1 MNKTIALVTG
11 ASSGLGFETSLMLEK
26 GFQVYA
32 TMRNLENQMN
42 LKIEA
47 TKRNVD
53 LTILELDVT
62 KLDSIKSV
70 LNSSYKK
77 KVV

>member
-11 ASSGLGFETSLMLEK
+11 ASSGLGFETSLMLGEK

-42 LKIEA
+42 LKLKRL
-47 TKRNVD
+47 KRNVD
-53 LTILELDVT
+53 LTILEWM
-62 KLDSIKSV
+62 
-70 LNSSYKK
+70 
-77 KVV
+77 